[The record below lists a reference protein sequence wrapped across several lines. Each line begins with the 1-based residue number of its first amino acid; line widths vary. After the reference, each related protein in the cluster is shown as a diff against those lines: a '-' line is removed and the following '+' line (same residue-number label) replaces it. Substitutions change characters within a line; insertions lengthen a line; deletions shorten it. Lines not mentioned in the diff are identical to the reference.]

1 MVSLANAQK
10 GTLTAVTPL
19 THLSTQIQTVAINVL
34 VAEFRHLHPLIV
46 VSYQNQNTVLMG
58 NAEVIQDIIGE
69 HFSFNGVKK
78 ITTY

>member
-1 MVSLANAQK
+1 MASLANVQTA
-10 GTLTAVTPL
+10 TSTAVTL
-19 THLSTQIQTVAINVL
+19 LIHLCVQIQPAAINVL
-34 VAEFRHLHPLIV
+34 VVEFRHLHPLIV
-46 VSYQNQNTVLMG
+46 ISYQNQNTVLMG